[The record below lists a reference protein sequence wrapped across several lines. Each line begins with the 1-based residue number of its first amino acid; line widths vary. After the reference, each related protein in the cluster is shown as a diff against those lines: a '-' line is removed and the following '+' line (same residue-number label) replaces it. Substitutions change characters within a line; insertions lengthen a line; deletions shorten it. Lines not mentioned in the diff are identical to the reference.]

1 MLTLAMGNP
10 RRTTLIAKT
19 EMKNRSLTRRDF
31 LCRAGRLAAAL
42 AAPSAVVR
50 AAGGDRTPLVG
61 IQIAPFNL
69 LDEGI
74 EPCLDL
80 MQKTAAINAIFCYS
94 HTYYGVPY
102 VPKGRPLEVLAPDHG
117 VPVRAEEGRHLWPVW
132 VRHDRANFK
141 ETSLWFSERDAR
153 SEHSGRDVLREVR
166 EPARRRGIKVY
177 ARILEPG
184 VNEVAG
190 KITNWGSIQSVDL
203 DGRKAE
209 QPCRNHPDY
218 LAWWSAMATDLFR
231 NYDLD
236 GYQWGAERSGPLAS
250 LFANGTKPAC
260 FCEHCVARARRAGV
274 DSDRAKAGFRA
285 LLKEINVPGTGA
297 AASPDSVGERLLRC
311 LLRHPE
317 TLAWERLWRDSLE
330 DLAKLIYNSVKA
342 VNRQAQVGRH
352 LDSSNTTLNP
362 LSRAGTDYAA
372 MAAYTD
378 FIKPIL
384 YHDVMGSR
392 LAAAAENWSRRVVR
406 PLPPAAMLEL
416 LSAFNGWQGEARP
429 EWDGLATKGLSPAY
443 VIHETRRIVSAVAG
457 RAEVVPGIGLD
468 VPTRVD
474 GVMRPM
480 ASNPAAIESAVI
492 GALQTGASGI
502 MICREYDEMRL
513 PSLRAVGRAVRS

>member
-1 MLTLAMGNP
+1 
-10 RRTTLIAKT
+10 
-19 EMKNRSLTRRDF
+19 MKKHEITRRNF
-31 LCRAGRLAAAL
+31 LCRAAGAAA
-42 AAPSAVVR
+42 ATITTSVIVRPARSADVAVNP
-50 AAGGDRTPLVG
+50 PLVG
-61 IQIAPFNL
+61 IQVAPFNL

-80 MQKTAAINAIFCYS
+80 MQETAAVNAIYCYS
-94 HTYYGVPY
+94 HTYYGIPY
-102 VPKGRPLEVLAPDHG
+102 VPKGRPVEVLAPDHG
-117 VPVRAEEGRHLWPVW
+117 VPVRAEEGRRLWPVW

-141 ETSLWFSERDAR
+141 DTSLWFAERDGQA
-153 SEHSGRDVLREVR
+153 EYSGRDVLREVR

-218 LAWWSAMATDLFR
+218 RAWWAAMVTDLFR

-250 LFANGTKPAC
+250 LLASGTKPAC
-260 FCEHCVARARRAGV
+260 FCPHCVERARKEGV
-274 DSDRAKAGFRA
+274 EAERAKAGFRA
-285 LLKEINVPGTGA
+285 LMHELNVPATGA

-317 TLAWERLWRDSLE
+317 TLAWERLWRDAME
-330 DLAKLIYNSVKA
+330 DLAKLIHGSVKA
-342 VNRQAQVGRH
+342 VNRHAQVGRH
-352 LDSSNTTLNP
+352 LDSSSTTLNP

-384 YHDVMGSR
+384 YHDVMASR
-392 LAAAAENWSRRVVR
+392 LAGVAESWSRRVVR
-406 PLPPAAMLEL
+406 PLPAAAMLEL
-416 LSAFNGWQGEARP
+416 FSAFNGWEGEARP
-429 EWDGLATKGLSPAY
+429 VWGEAGPSNLSPAY
-443 VIHETRRIVSAVAG
+443 VAHETRRIVSLVAG
-457 RAEVVPGIGLD
+457 RAMVIPGLGVD
-468 VPTRVD
+468 VPTRHA
-474 GVMRPM
+474 GIMRHLP
-480 ASNPAAIESAVI
+480 SDPAAVEKAVQLAFAA
-492 GALQTGASGI
+492 GAGGI
-502 MICREYDEMRL
+502 LISREYDEIRL
-513 PSLRAVGRAVRS
+513 PSLRAIGRAIRRLP